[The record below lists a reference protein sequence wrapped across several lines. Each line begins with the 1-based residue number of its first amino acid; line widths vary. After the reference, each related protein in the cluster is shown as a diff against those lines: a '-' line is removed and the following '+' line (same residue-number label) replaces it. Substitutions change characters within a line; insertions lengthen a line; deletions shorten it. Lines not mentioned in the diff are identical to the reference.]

1 MITRKFKLVALI
13 MALILGLSA
22 VNVGF
27 AIADTYEK
35 VYPKTYT
42 LSTTIYTYSGK
53 ANTPK
58 VTIKDTEGKII
69 DAKKYSLSYKNNVKP
84 GKASVTVT
92 YLGEAAK
99 AKTLNYIIIPK
110 KASKP
115 TLSTKKQ
122 KQITVTLKENTLVTG
137 HQIRYSTS
145 KTFKNAKTCHLS
157 NYKGL
162 TKTLTKL
169 KNNKKYYVSIR
180 AYKTI
185 DGKKYYGEWSSKV
198 SKKTSSKLPHADLPD
213 EMLDSYV
220 VDAMRYVG
228 YKIDKQAK
236 AGSLLQDYA
245 SGPRTPTRYRSGI
258 SYGGGPDGQET
269 VKNKKTVSGK
279 APNVKKFKREGL
291 VCASFVSY
299 YYLNYL
305 PNIAGVDTSFIKSAI
320 KKSGIASRQ
329 CDAWG
334 YAAEY
339 LVKKGKA
346 TVVDSVKRGQSLP
359 AADVDKLQIGDLITF
374 RIPNEGLEWGHVA
387 VYAGTNNEGDHFV
400 AHVGSDEGPVFQT
413 LERFENIVHEHD
425 GCAYK
430 KVYRFKGVS
439 QSKYDYSVTL
449 NKKSFKYTGKAIK
462 PTVTV
467 KDATGK
473 KISSKNYTLY
483 YRNNTKKGT
492 ASVHVV
498 FKGKYKG
505 TKKVN
510 FKIK

>member
-1 MITRKFKLVALI
+1 MKNRKFKFVAIVSAICLI
-13 MALILGLSA
+13 FSSLYVA
-22 VNVGF
+22 N
-27 AIADTYEK
+27 ADTYEK
-35 VYPKTYT
+35 LNPKTYS
-42 LSTTIYTYSGK
+42 LSTSTYTYNAK
-53 ANTPK
+53 EEAKPNVF
-58 VTIKDTEGKII
+58 VTDTKGNVIEST
-69 DAKKYSLSYKNNVKP
+69 KYTLSYKNNVNP

-92 YLGEAAK
+92 YLGNAAQ
-99 AKTLNYIIIPK
+99 AKTLNYIILPK
-110 KASKP
+110 KAEKP
-115 TLSTKKQ
+115 TLSKKKQ
-122 KQITVTLKENTLVTG
+122 KQFTVTFKENTLVAG

-145 KTFKNAKTCHLS
+145 KSFKKAKTVTMA

-162 TKTLTKL
+162 SKTITKL

-180 AYKTI
+180 AYITV
-185 DGKKYYGEWSSKV
+185 DGKKYYGAWSSKA
-198 SKKTSSKLPHADLPD
+198 SIKTSSKLPHAELPD
-213 EMLDSYV
+213 EMIDSYV

-236 AGSLLQDYA
+236 EGSLLQDYA
-245 SGPRTPTRYRSGI
+245 SGPRTPVRFRSGI
-258 SYGGGPDGQET
+258 SYGGGPNGQET
-269 VKNKKTVSGK
+269 VKSKKTVSGK
-279 APNVKKFKREGL
+279 APNVAKFKREGL

-305 PNIAGVDTSFIKSAI
+305 PNVAGVDTSFIKAAI

-329 CDAWG
+329 CNSWG

-346 TVVDSVKRGQSLP
+346 TVVDSVKYGQSLP
-359 AADVDKLQIGDLITF
+359 AANLKKLQIGDLITF
-374 RIPNEGLEWGHVA
+374 RVPNEGLEWGHVA
-387 VYAGTNNEGDHFV
+387 VYAGTNNQGDHFV

-413 LERFENIVHEHD
+413 LERFENIVNAYD

-430 KVYRFKGVS
+430 KVYRFKGVTK
-439 QSKYDYSVTL
+439 SKYDYSVTL
-449 NKKSFKYTGKAIK
+449 SKKSFKYTGKAIT
-462 PTVTV
+462 PEVTV
-467 KDATGK
+467 NDATGK
-473 KISSKNYTLY
+473 TIDAKNYTVY

-505 TKKVN
+505 TKKVT